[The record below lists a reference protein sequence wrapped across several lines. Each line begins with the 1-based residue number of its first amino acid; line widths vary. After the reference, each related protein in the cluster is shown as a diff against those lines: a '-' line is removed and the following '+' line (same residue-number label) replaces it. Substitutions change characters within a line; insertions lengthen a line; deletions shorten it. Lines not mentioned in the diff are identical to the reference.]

1 MNPNRS
7 LMDRPFDKKVNIF
20 LGPDTEKEIDHRE
33 KNIFM
38 GICQQHNAGA
48 GQFLPGCPPHAEVI
62 VNGIFSLFPDIEKP
76 KYADESEEKKL
87 GEMLQQILSMT

>member
-1 MNPNRS
+1 
-7 LMDRPFDKKVNIF
+7 MDRPFEKKVNIF
-20 LGPDTEKEIDHRE
+20 LGPSSDKQINLLE

-38 GICQQHNAGA
+38 GICQQHHAEIGA
-48 GQFLPGCPPHAEVI
+48 FLPGCPPHAEAI
-62 VNGIFSLFPDIEKP
+62 VNGIFDLFPDIEKP